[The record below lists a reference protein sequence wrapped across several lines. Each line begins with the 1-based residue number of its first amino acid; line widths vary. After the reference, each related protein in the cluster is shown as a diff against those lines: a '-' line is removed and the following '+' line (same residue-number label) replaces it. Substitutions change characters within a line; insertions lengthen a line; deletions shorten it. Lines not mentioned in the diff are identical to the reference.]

1 MPDPELDPFLTV
13 PEIARELR
21 YSEMSVR
28 KWIQQGKLTA
38 IQATNREYR
47 VRRSALDAM
56 ISTTWGSA
64 KTRRKANDGGA
75 PSEPSLTARI
85 GLPVQAADEVSLI
98 AQVRLPD
105 ER

>member
-1 MPDPELDPFLTV
+1 MPEPELDPFLTV
-13 PEIARELR
+13 PEIAQELR

-64 KTRRKANDGGA
+64 KTRRKDDDGGG

>member
-1 MPDPELDPFLTV
+1 MPVPTGSANPFAHLHAN
-13 PEIARELR
+13 P
-21 YSEMSVR
+21 
-28 KWIQQGKLTA
+28 WIQQGKLTA

-56 ISTTWGSA
+56 ISTTWGAA